1 MRRFFLIF
9 LFVFLLASCDSGKKD
24 TNADSDGENDQDS
37 VENTDYEDFS
47 DIDDFPDKSPDEI
60 TDNKPDEIKADED
73 TAETSDETPDESSDS
88 LPDEVSDEISDEG
101 SDEMPDE
108 ISDEGVDESPD
119 EVADETP
126 DEDSD
131 SDQIVITIGSYNLL
145 NFYDTEC
152 DRGVDEYGA
161 CTDFFLFTTEEFN
174 SKLAQVSA
182 AIRTVNSDIQIVV
195 EIEDSTTGD
204 AILNELSDIYDES
217 YIAVRNPG
225 TSSTGIL
232 TKGHITQVINHGD
245 VELIREG
252 GGITYF
258 AREFAEI
265 HITLD
270 GHHIIVFPA
279 HFKSQANDDPER
291 RLLEA
296 QKAAEIIHNVAV
308 AYPDALIVLGG
319 DLNDNPGSDP
329 LAALEASS
337 LVRTGADISPESEQC
352 THNWGCWDGSCS
364 KLDHIY
370 VSTEA
375 GGGTYLSG
383 SAQVVKDGI
392 CEYDACE
399 THPYCLGGSD
409 HSAIKADFLMKVIDD
424 TKPAFSTI
432 YEIKQSIEDDTEVR
446 FEGIVTAVDGNSFFV
461 QTGPDEYDVTLQ
473 EKYSAVFVYIN
484 NGITPVFS
492 IPEMG
497 DAVEVIGTKTT
508 YYGLVEINSVTD
520 VTITGTD
527 SVPAPVSV
535 TPANVQSFEY
545 DGVLVD
551 VGTVTVT
558 AGFNSY
564 KEFTVTDSLIVDD
577 DIYRL
582 EPEPQ
587 IGENYHIK
595 GVMKYS
601 YSAHRILPRSASDIQ
616 KQ

>member
-1 MRRFFLIF
+1 MKKFFLIF
-9 LFVFLLASCDSGKKD
+9 LLIVLFVACDSKKNSVNDETVDSSDDVDEVEAVDNETEDEVEDSVDDMDLVD
-24 TNADSDGENDQDS
+24 TVDKEDGETEDEVADEVEDAVDNQD
-37 VENTDYEDFS
+37 EEDLV
-47 DIDDFPDKSPDEI
+47 DGEIEDEVVDETVDETVDEVADEI
-60 TDNKPDEIKADED
+60 EDEG
-73 TAETSDETPDESSDS
+73 
-88 LPDEVSDEISDEG
+88 PDEVSDD
-101 SDEMPDE
+101 
-108 ISDEGVDESPD
+108 
-119 EVADETP
+119 
-126 DEDSD
+126 DSD
-131 SDQIVITIGSYNLL
+131 ISGTVITVASYNLL

-152 DRGVDEYGA
+152 DRGTDPYGD
-161 CTDFFLFTTEEFN
+161 CTDFFLFTTAEFN
-174 SKLAQVSA
+174 SKLAEISA
-182 AIRTVNSDIQIVV
+182 AIRTVDSDIQIVV
-195 EIEDSTTGD
+195 EIEDGTTGD
-204 AILNELSDIYDES
+204 ALLNELSDIYDES
-217 YIAVRNPG
+217 YIAVKNPG

-245 VELIREG
+245 VELVRDG

-279 HFKSQANDDPER
+279 HVKSQANDDPER

-296 QKAAEIIHNVAV
+296 QKAAEIIHDTAV
-308 AYPDALIVLGG
+308 TYPDALIVLGG

-329 LAALEASS
+329 LNALEASS
-337 LVRTGADISPESEQC
+337 LVRTGADISPENEQC

-375 GGGTYLSG
+375 AGGEYISG
-383 SAQVVKDGI
+383 SSSVVKDGN
-392 CEYDACE
+392 CVYDSCE

-424 TKPAFSTI
+424 TKPDLSTI
-432 YEIKQSIEDDTEVR
+432 YEINQTIEDETEAR

-461 QTGPDEYDVTLQ
+461 QTDPDDYDVTLQ

-484 NGITPVFS
+484 DGVTPVFS
-492 IPEMG
+492 IPDMG
-497 DAVEVIGTKTT
+497 DVVEVTGTRTT
-508 YYGLVEINSVTD
+508 YYGLVEVKSVTE
-520 VTITGTD
+520 VTIKGTD
-527 SVPAPVSV
+527 SIPAPVSI

-558 AGFNSY
+558 AGFDSY
-564 KEFTVTDSLIVDD
+564 KAFTVTDSLIVDD

-582 EPEPQ
+582 EPEPV
-587 IGENYHIK
+587 IGESYQLK

-601 YSAHRILPRSASDIQ
+601 FSYHRILPRYAADVQ
-616 KQ
+616 KL